1 MADKPDKQNENK
13 FMAMLERRG
22 IVRKT
27 EPEDKPELGL
37 RSAWLKQKAEPHP
50 GLGQEESAPPQGAS
64 SSFQPVPGMI
74 EPVFPERQPQRAAR
88 ESQTPPVGGH
98 IPAGDD
104 TSWDADS
111 FDREYGSPS
120 NDPQRFP
127 RGSGETFTP
136 PPSESYNDRFLDI
149 DALYEALS
157 LKSDRTDT
165 IYLVEKYL
173 KTLPDTLPDESRRDI
188 VTKIISASGFDYD
201 ILMGDGVLRV
211 KMLKEYAE
219 QFAQHTDDYI
229 SARKAELD
237 ELELR
242 MMGIRKLI
250 ENRRDLHKKQFF
262 AIESEAQRLKE
273 ILAFISG

>member
-13 FMAMLERRG
+13 FMSMLERRG

-27 EPEDKPELGL
+27 APEDKPELGL
-37 RSAWLKQKAEPHP
+37 RSAWLKQKAEPYP
-50 GLGQEESAPPQGAS
+50 DSGQEESAPPQGAS

-88 ESQTPPVGGH
+88 ERQIPPAGDHV
-98 IPAGDD
+98 PAGDD
-104 TSWDADS
+104 ISWDAES
-111 FDREYGSPS
+111 FDREYGNPS
-120 NDPQRFP
+120 SDPKSFPGDP
-127 RGSGETFTP
+127 RGASSP
-136 PPSESYNDRFLDI
+136 PPESYTDRFLDI

-219 QFAQHTDDYI
+219 RFAQNTDDYI

-250 ENRRDLHKKQFF
+250 ENRKDLHKKQFF
-262 AIESEAQRLKE
+262 AIESEAQRLKD

>member
-50 GLGQEESAPPQGAS
+50 GLGQEESAPPQS
-64 SSFQPVPGMI
+64 VSPSFQPVPGMI
-74 EPVFPERQPQRAAR
+74 EPVFPERQTQRAAR
-88 ESQTPPVGGH
+88 ERQVPPAEGH
-98 IPAGDD
+98 SLARSDA
-104 TSWDADS
+104 SWDAES
-111 FDREYGSPS
+111 FDREYGSLS
-120 NDPQRFP
+120 DDPQSFP
-127 RGSGETFTP
+127 GGSGETFNP
-136 PPSESYNDRFLDI
+136 PPSDSYTDRFLDI

-242 MMGIRKLI
+242 MMGIRKLV

-262 AIESEAQRLKE
+262 AIESEAQRLKD